1 MRSLLLFILLIGF
14 SIQVSASS
22 ILIPMDDGVQ
32 KNHLKAYGIAF
43 WVLQNDIE
51 VEWLLNYRGGSF
63 LISHY
68 STIEEECI
76 IRGVTYE
83 VIADVQA
90 NQIKMAIADPEVNQ
104 EVVKLEKAPKIAVY
118 TPGGKQPWDDAVT
131 MVLTYAEI
139 PYDKVY
145 DREVIQGDLP
155 EYDWLHLHHEDF
167 TGQYGKFYRNYKNA
181 AWYQKQQQE
190 TEEMAKELGFDKVSQ
205 LKLGVAKNIQ
215 KFTAGGGFLFT
226 MCSGTDSYDIA
237 LAAEGVD
244 ICDYMY
250 DGDPADPQAQQKL
263 DFNKTFAF
271 KDFILKTNPMEYE
284 FSSIDATLAHRV
296 PEAQDKF
303 SLFEFSAKW
312 DIVPTMLCQNHTS
325 IIKGFMGQTTDFH
338 KQYVKSDVLI
348 MGENKALGTARYIH
362 GEFGKGQWTFYG
374 GHDPEDF
381 RHYVNDPPTDLNLHP
396 NSPGYRLILNNILFP
411 AAKKKKQKT

>member
-1 MRSLLLFILLIGF
+1 MKKTLFIVILICF
-14 SIQVSASS
+14 SFRASASY
-22 ILIPMDDGVQ
+22 ILIPMGDGEQ
-32 KNHLKAYGIAF
+32 KNHLKAYGISF
-43 WVLQNDIE
+43 WILENDIE

-63 LISHY
+63 LVKHY
-68 STIEEECI
+68 KTIEEECI

-83 VIADVQA
+83 MIADVQA
-90 NQIKMAIADPEVNQ
+90 QKIKSEIADPEVNQ

-145 DREVIQGDLP
+145 DREVIAGDLIK
-155 EYDWLHLHHEDF
+155 YDWLHLHHEDF

-181 AWYQKQQQE
+181 EWYRRQQRE
-190 TEEMAKELGFDKVSQ
+190 TEEMATELGFDKVSL
-205 LKLGVAKNIQ
+205 LKLGVANKI
-215 KFTAGGGFLFT
+215 KEFTAGGGFLFT

-237 LAAEGVD
+237 LAAEGLD

-250 DGDPADPQAQQKL
+250 DGDPADPAAQSKL
-263 DFNKTFAF
+263 DFENTFAF
-271 KDFILKTNPMEYE
+271 KDFLLKTNPLEYE
-284 FSSIDATLAHRV
+284 FSSIDATLSHRS
-296 PEAQDKF
+296 PESQDKF

-312 DIVPTMLCQNHTS
+312 DVVPTMLCQSHTP
-325 IIKGFMGQTTDFH
+325 IVKGFMGQTTDFYT
-338 KQYVKSDVLI
+338 KYIKSDVLI

-381 RHYVNDPPTDLNLHP
+381 RHYVNDPPTDLNLFP